1 MKLRSLIALVL
12 TGLMPLLMAAKCSI
26 DTTITSMTAAANPT
40 TIPSGGT
47 SSLSATLT
55 GTGTFNPTVNW
66 SIISGGGSL
75 SNNSGSSLT
84 YTAPTVTTQTTVQI
98 KAVAAGEPK
107 ATQTLTIT
115 VTPSGGGSKP
125 VISSFTAIPA
135 SLPAGGGNTTLAW
148 TVTGATS
155 LSIDGGVGDVT
166 GATSKS
172 VAVTATKTFTLTAT
186 NTSGSSTSTVDVT
199 VGTAT
204 LQPGVWD
211 SSNWNEA
218 TWQ

>member
-1 MKLRSLIALVL
+1 MKPKSYIALVL
-12 TGLMPLLMAAKCSI
+12 AALMPFLMASSCS
-26 DTTITSMTAAANPT
+26 TQPNITSITANANPT
-40 TIPSGGT
+40 SVPSGST
-47 SSLSATLT
+47 SSLSATVN
-55 GTGTFNPTVNW
+55 GTGTFNPAVTW
-66 SIISGGGSL
+66 SIVSGGGNL
-75 SNNSGSSLT
+75 SSNSGANVT
-84 YTAPTVTTQTTVQI
+84 YTAPTVTIQTTAQI
-98 KAVAAGEPK
+98 KASAAGDVNFSK
-107 ATQTLTIT
+107 TLTLT
-115 VTPSGGGSKP
+115 VTPSGGGTKP
-125 VISSFTAIPA
+125 VISSFTATPA

-166 GATSKS
+166 GSTSKS

-199 VGTAT
+199 VGTAS

>member
-1 MKLRSLIALVL
+1 MNKKWILPLLAIVL
-12 TGLMPLLMAAKCSI
+12 TACPVEKVNVNA
-26 DTTITSMTAAANPT
+26 ITGINATATPNTVASAG
-40 TIPSGGT
+40 S
-47 SSLSATLT
+47 SSLNAAVS
-55 GTGTFNPTVNW
+55 GTGTFNQAVNW
-66 SIISGGGSL
+66 NVVSGGGSL
-75 SNNSGSSLT
+75 SSGTGSTIT
-84 YTAPTVTTQTTVQI
+84 YTAPTVTVQTPVQI
-98 KAVAAGEPK
+98 KAVAAGN
-107 ATQTLTIT
+107 TNFSQTLALS
-115 VTPSGGGSKP
+115 VTPIVNGSKP
-125 VISSFTAIPA
+125 VISSFTATPP
-135 SLPAGGGNTTLAW
+135 SLPTGGGNTTLAW